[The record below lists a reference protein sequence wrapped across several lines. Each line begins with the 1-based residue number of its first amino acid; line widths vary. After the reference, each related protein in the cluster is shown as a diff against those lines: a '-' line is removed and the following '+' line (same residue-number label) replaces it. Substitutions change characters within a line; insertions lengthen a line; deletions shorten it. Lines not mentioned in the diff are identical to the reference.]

1 MSEVYASSCVKDCR
15 PTICRTSGLTWP
27 SGMYVAM
34 VPRSECCPKT
44 SSHLSQQWAPAKVT
58 RIAGRQH

>member
-34 VPRSECCPKT
+34 VPRSECSVQKPVAIFH
-44 SSHLSQQWAPAKVT
+44 SSGPQPRSP
-58 RIAGRQH
+58 G